1 MPVTRAEQICKCP
14 TSGIDKA
21 GKRLA
26 GAGGGGGAWAQLEL
40 TDVLLHF
47 QQTCELYSSK
57 AAFSIAFF
65 AAVNHITITSNEPWN
80 TETNKMDRNPPIKNH
95 KPWPFEPL

>member
-1 MPVTRAEQICKCP
+1 MPVPRAEQNLQMP
-14 TSGIDKA
+14 HLRDWQGGQTPRRSP
-21 GKRLA
+21 
-26 GAGGGGGAWAQLEL
+26 GGGGGGGLEL

-65 AAVNHITITSNEPWN
+65 PAVNHITITSNEPWN
-80 TETNKMDRNPPIKNH
+80 TETTKMDRNPPIKNH